1 MTTAATPDT
10 VRDELVQMLGVIK
23 RRDVQADLAHDEN
36 FMRVLN
42 LDSLDAVELTV
53 KINDRFGVEFGAE
66 ASDLDALDNLTA
78 LVDLVARRA
87 VR

>member
-1 MTTAATPDT
+1 MTTAATADT
-10 VRDELVQMLGVIK
+10 VRDELLQMLGAIK
-23 RRDVQADLAHDEN
+23 RRDVRADLTNDEN

-42 LDSLDAVELTV
+42 LDSLDAVELNV

-78 LVDLVARRA
+78 LVDLVRRRA

>member
-1 MTTAATPDT
+1 MTTAATADT
-10 VRDELVQMLGVIK
+10 VRNELLQMLGAIK
-23 RRDVQADLAHDEN
+23 RRDVRADLTNDEN

-78 LVDLVARRA
+78 LVDLVRRRA

>member
-10 VRDELVQMLGVIK
+10 VRDELVEMLGVIK
-23 RRDVQADLAHDEN
+23 RRDVRADLTHDEN